1 MDHAAPSR
9 VNATVFA
16 MATGREGVALESWGL
31 RAAWC
36 ALLAMACSRAPAQP
50 SSEGPASSA
59 FEPRATATS
68 ELATALPSAAPSA
81 DEAPPAPPKDGVYLG
96 RRLATPMSYQGATWL
111 ERADRDET
119 ERPEHV
125 LDVLGVRPGMHVADF
140 GAGSGYFT
148 VRLARRVGATGRVY
162 AVDMQRE
169 MLALLAK
176 KKARDSLPIELVLAE
191 PSRPSLPDGALD
203 LVLMVDV
210 YHELERP
217 DLTLAQLARALR
229 PGGRLALVEYRAEDE
244 ALAIKPEHKMS
255 LRQIRLEMS
264 AAHYRV
270 LSVDESLPRQR
281 IVVLALE
288 R

>member
-1 MDHAAPSR
+1 MTS
-9 VNATVFA
+9 
-16 MATGREGVALESWGL
+16 GRESRALEIVVS
-31 RAAWC
+31 C
-36 ALLAMACSRAPAQP
+36 IVSCLLGAPGCSRAPAQP
-50 SSEGPASSA
+50 GSEGAASSPA
-59 FEPRATATS
+59 ERAPAVLEASVSPATS
-68 ELATALPSAAPSA
+68 VEGGANEGAP
-81 DEAPPAPPKDGVYLG
+81 EPPKDGVYLG
-96 RRLATPMSYQGATWL
+96 RRLATPMSYQGVTWL
-111 ERADRDET
+111 ERAERDET

-148 VRLARRVGATGRVY
+148 VRLARRVGASGRVY

-169 MLALLAK
+169 MLALLEK
-176 KKARDSLPIELVLAE
+176 KKARESLPIELVLAE
-191 PSRPSLPDGALD
+191 PSRPSLPDGSVD

-217 DLTLAQLARALR
+217 DLTLAQLRRALR

>member
-1 MDHAAPSR
+1 MVVSCI
-9 VNATVFA
+9 VWG
-16 MATGREGVALESWGL
+16 MLGVSG
-31 RAAWC
+31 
-36 ALLAMACSRAPAQP
+36 CSRAPVQP
-50 SSEGPASSA
+50 ASEG
-59 FEPRATATS
+59 
-68 ELATALPSAAPSA
+68 AAPSA
-81 DEAPPAPPKDGVYLG
+81 GEPWVTAPVDASVARGTVAEPSARSEPPVPPKGGMYLG
-96 RRLATPMSYQGATWL
+96 RRLATPMSYQGAPWL

-162 AVDMQRE
+162 AVDTQRE
-169 MLALLAK
+169 MLALLEK
-176 KKARDSLPIELVLAE
+176 KKAREVLPIEIVLAE
-191 PSRPSLPDGALD
+191 PARPSLPDASVD

-217 DLTLAQLARALR
+217 DLTLAQLRRALR
-229 PGGRLALVEYRAEDE
+229 PNGRIALVEYRAEDE

-255 LRQIRLEMS
+255 LSQIRLEMS

-281 IVVLALE
+281 VVVVGF
-288 R
+288 

>member
-1 MDHAAPSR
+1 MTS
-9 VNATVFA
+9 
-16 MATGREGVALESWGL
+16 GRESLALEIVASYIVWGVL
-31 RAAWC
+31 GASG
-36 ALLAMACSRAPAQP
+36 CSRAPAQP
-50 SSEGPASSA
+50 ASEGAASNA
-59 FEPRATATS
+59 PEPRATVAVEAS
-68 ELATALPSAAPSA
+68 VAVPSLAPSA
-81 DEAPPAPPKDGVYLG
+81 NEAPPPKDGVYLG

-111 ERADRDET
+111 ERASRDET

-125 LDVLGVRPGMHVADF
+125 LDVLGVRRGMHVADF

-148 VRLARRVGATGRVY
+148 VRLARRVGATGCVY

-176 KKARDSLPIELVLAE
+176 KKARESLPIELVLAE
-191 PSRPSLPDGALD
+191 PSLPSLPDGSVD

-217 DLTLAQLARALR
+217 DLTLAQLRRALR

-255 LRQIRLEMS
+255 LRQIRLEMN

-281 IVVLALE
+281 IVVLAMD